1 MASSAAAPSSACHRL
16 RHVSS
21 LPRRCP
27 PRSPDRGF
35 GRPSAWP
42 STAPPSSS
50 SDRSS
55 RRGRLLRRAFSSRQT
70 PCRSP
75 PATDTRRRL
84 ERAANPASRRWRRW
98 ALQLSRGNA
107 WRASEPRHPRKARR
121 GKRERSACRHA
132 SIKAMNLREV
142 LTGAVVMAPMTKGS
156 NLPYRRLCVE
166 LGARVTISE
175 MTVAR
180 RLKQKRKGE
189 FALIRKFEGEP
200 FFGVQLAGTNP
211 EEIGWAAALV
221 ESRGADLV
229 DLNCGCPI
237 DHFTRKGI
245 GASLGRQPPR
255 IRRIVESIK
264 SSVTHI
270 PVTVKLRLGW
280 NDEMRNV
287 IDQARAAVDGGADA
301 LFVHGR
307 TRNARYRFAADW
319 EAIGSVVAAVP
330 VPVVG
335 NGDIL
340 FPQDIADARARSGC
354 AGVMSARGVLIKP
367 WLFREVVD
375 GYRHLSADER
385 VAIYRRYIVLAK
397 EHWGA
402 DAHGLERVRQF
413 VRWHIDFW
421 HRYLPRRA
429 DGTFPNI
436 QIRERELRHA
446 SELDAFLAR
455 TDDAAHDYLADC
467 LTFEREI
474 EPESTPAKAERPEP
488 EFVEAEG

>member
-1 MASSAAAPSSACHRL
+1 MDL
-16 RHVSS
+16 R
-21 LPRRCP
+21 
-27 PRSPDRGF
+27 
-35 GRPSAWP
+35 
-42 STAPPSSS
+42 
-50 SDRSS
+50 
-55 RRGRLLRRAFSSRQT
+55 Q
-70 PCRSP
+70 
-75 PATDTRRRL
+75 
-84 ERAANPASRRWRRW
+84 
-98 ALQLSRGNA
+98 
-107 WRASEPRHPRKARR
+107 
-121 GKRERSACRHA
+121 
-132 SIKAMNLREV
+132 V

-156 NLPYRRLCVE
+156 NLAYRRLCVE

-180 RLKQKRKGE
+180 RLKQKRKSE

-237 DHFTRKGI
+237 DHFTHKGI
-245 GASLGRQPPR
+245 GASLGRQPAR
-255 IRRIVESIK
+255 IRRIVEGMK
-264 SSVTHI
+264 RSVTRI

-280 NDEMRNV
+280 NEEMRNV

-301 LFVHGR
+301 IFVHGR

-319 EAIGSVVAAVP
+319 DAIGSVVSAVP

-340 FPQDIADARARSGC
+340 FPVDVERALARSGC
-354 AGVMSARGVLIKP
+354 VGVMSARGALIKP
-367 WLFREVVD
+367 WLFREIAQ
-375 GYRHLSADER
+375 GYRDLAAGER
-385 VAIYRRYIVLAK
+385 VAVYRRYATLAR

-402 DAHGLERVRQF
+402 DEHGLERVRQF

-421 HRYLPRRA
+421 HRYVPRRG

-436 QIRERELRHA
+436 QVREREVRPM
-446 SELDAFLAR
+446 SPLDAFLAR
-455 TDDAAHDYLADC
+455 TDDAAHEYLADC
-467 LTFEREI
+467 LTLERDIDVEAV
-474 EPESTPAKAERPEP
+474 PVSARAGEP

>member
-1 MASSAAAPSSACHRL
+1 MA
-16 RHVSS
+16 
-21 LPRRCP
+21 
-27 PRSPDRGF
+27 G
-35 GRPSAWP
+35 
-42 STAPPSSS
+42 
-50 SDRSS
+50 
-55 RRGRLLRRAFSSRQT
+55 
-70 PCRSP
+70 
-75 PATDTRRRL
+75 AT
-84 ERAANPASRRWRRW
+84 
-98 ALQLSRGNA
+98 
-107 WRASEPRHPRKARR
+107 
-121 GKRERSACRHA
+121 
-132 SIKAMNLREV
+132 NLRDI

-156 NLPYRRLCVE
+156 NLPYRRLAVE

-180 RLKQKRKGE
+180 RLKQRRKGE
-189 FALIRKFEGEP
+189 FALIRKFDGEP

-211 EEIGWAAALV
+211 EELGWAAALV

-245 GASLGRQPPR
+245 GAALGRQPAR
-255 IRRIVESIK
+255 IRRIVEAMK
-264 SSVTHI
+264 KSVTRI

-287 IDQARAAVDGGADA
+287 VDQARAAVDGGAEA

-340 FPQDIADARARSGC
+340 FPADVEHARRRSGC

-367 WLFREVVD
+367 WLFREINE
-375 GYRHLSADER
+375 GYRDLSADER
-385 VAIYRRYIVLAK
+385 LAIYRRYVTLAK

-413 VRWHIDFW
+413 TRWHIDFW
-421 HRYLPRRA
+421 HRYTPRRE

-436 QIRERELRHA
+436 QVRERERHHA
-446 SELDAFLAR
+446 TPLDAFLAR
-455 TDDAAHDYLADC
+455 TDEAAHEYLADC
-467 LTFEREI
+467 LTFERDVD
-474 EPESTPAKAERPEP
+474 PEWAPAFTAAAEA

>member
-1 MASSAAAPSSACHRL
+1 
-16 RHVSS
+16 
-21 LPRRCP
+21 
-27 PRSPDRGF
+27 
-35 GRPSAWP
+35 
-42 STAPPSSS
+42 
-50 SDRSS
+50 
-55 RRGRLLRRAFSSRQT
+55 
-70 PCRSP
+70 
-75 PATDTRRRL
+75 
-84 ERAANPASRRWRRW
+84 
-98 ALQLSRGNA
+98 
-107 WRASEPRHPRKARR
+107 
-121 GKRERSACRHA
+121 
-132 SIKAMNLREV
+132 MNLREV

-180 RLKQKRKGE
+180 RLKQRRKGE

-245 GASLGRQPPR
+245 GASLGRQPSR
-255 IRRIVESIK
+255 IRRIVESMKK
-264 SSVTHI
+264 SVSRI

-319 EAIGSVVAAVP
+319 DAIGSVVAAVA

-340 FPQDIADARARSGC
+340 FPQDVETARARSGC

-367 WLFREVVD
+367 WLFREVAG
-375 GYRHLSADER
+375 GYREIRAADR
-385 VAIYRRYIVLAK
+385 VAIYRRYITLARQ
-397 EHWGA
+397 HWGE

-421 HRYLPRRA
+421 HRYLPQRA

-436 QIRERELRHA
+436 QVREREAHHA
-446 SELDAFLAR
+446 TALDAFLAR
-455 TDDAAHDYLADC
+455 TDDAAHEYLADC

-474 EPESTPAKAERPEP
+474 EPEAAPAKADRPEA

>member
-1 MASSAAAPSSACHRL
+1 
-16 RHVSS
+16 
-21 LPRRCP
+21 
-27 PRSPDRGF
+27 
-35 GRPSAWP
+35 
-42 STAPPSSS
+42 
-50 SDRSS
+50 
-55 RRGRLLRRAFSSRQT
+55 
-70 PCRSP
+70 
-75 PATDTRRRL
+75 
-84 ERAANPASRRWRRW
+84 
-98 ALQLSRGNA
+98 
-107 WRASEPRHPRKARR
+107 
-121 GKRERSACRHA
+121 
-132 SIKAMNLREV
+132 MNIRDV

-180 RLKQKRKGE
+180 RLKQRKKGE

-211 EEIGWAAALV
+211 EELGWAAALV

-237 DHFTRKGI
+237 DHFTHKGI
-245 GASLGRQPPR
+245 GAALGRQPAR
-255 IRRIVESIK
+255 IRRIVEAMK
-264 SSVTHI
+264 KAVTAV

-287 IDQARAAVDGGADA
+287 IDQARAAVDGGVDA

-319 EAIGSVVAAVP
+319 DAIGSVVAAVP

-340 FPQDIADARARSGC
+340 FPSDVEHARARSGA

-367 WLFREVVD
+367 WLFREISE
-375 GYRHLSADER
+375 GYRNLSAVER
-385 VAIYRRYIVLAK
+385 LDIYRRYVTLAR
-397 EHWGA
+397 EHWGV

-413 VRWHIDFW
+413 TRWHIDFW
-421 HRYLPRRA
+421 RRYVPRRE
-429 DGTFPNI
+429 DGSYPSI
-436 QIRERELRHA
+436 QVRENERHFA
-446 SELDAFLAR
+446 TPLDRFLAR
-455 TDDAAHDYLADC
+455 TDDAAHEYLADC
-467 LTFEREI
+467 LTFEHQI
-474 EPESTPAKAERPEP
+474 DLAAVSLPHDAVEPD
-488 EFVEAEG
+488 FVEAEG

>member
-1 MASSAAAPSSACHRL
+1 M
-16 RHVSS
+16 
-21 LPRRCP
+21 
-27 PRSPDRGF
+27 D
-35 GRPSAWP
+35 
-42 STAPPSSS
+42 
-50 SDRSS
+50 
-55 RRGRLLRRAFSSRQT
+55 
-70 PCRSP
+70 
-75 PATDTRRRL
+75 
-84 ERAANPASRRWRRW
+84 
-98 ALQLSRGNA
+98 
-107 WRASEPRHPRKARR
+107 
-121 GKRERSACRHA
+121 
-132 SIKAMNLREV
+132 LREV
-142 LTGAVVMAPMTKGS
+142 LTRAVVMAPMTKGS

-180 RLKQKRKGE
+180 RLKQRRKSE
-189 FALIRKFEGEP
+189 FALIRKFDGEP

-237 DHFTRKGI
+237 DHFTHKGL
-245 GASLGRQPPR
+245 GAALGRQPQR
-255 IRRIVESIK
+255 IRRIAEAMK
-264 SSVTHI
+264 KAVTRI

-280 NDEMRNV
+280 NDESRNV

-319 EAIGSVVAAVP
+319 DAIGTVVSAVP

-340 FPQDIADARARSGC
+340 FPRDVDAARARSG
-354 AGVMSARGVLIKP
+354 AIGVMSARGVLIKP
-367 WLFREVVD
+367 WLFREMHD
-375 GYRHLSADER
+375 GERDPSAEER
-385 VAIYRRYIVLAK
+385 LAIYRRYVSLAR
-397 EHWGA
+397 EHWGD

-413 VRWHIDFW
+413 TRWHIDFW
-421 HRYLPRRA
+421 HRFVPRHA
-429 DGTFPNI
+429 DGTYPNI
-436 QIRERELRHA
+436 QVREARREFA
-446 SELDAFLAR
+446 SPLDAFLAR
-455 TDDAAHDYLADC
+455 TDEAAHEYLADC

-474 EPESTPAKAERPEP
+474 ELGAVPAATTQKEP

>member
-1 MASSAAAPSSACHRL
+1 
-16 RHVSS
+16 
-21 LPRRCP
+21 
-27 PRSPDRGF
+27 
-35 GRPSAWP
+35 
-42 STAPPSSS
+42 
-50 SDRSS
+50 
-55 RRGRLLRRAFSSRQT
+55 
-70 PCRSP
+70 
-75 PATDTRRRL
+75 
-84 ERAANPASRRWRRW
+84 
-98 ALQLSRGNA
+98 
-107 WRASEPRHPRKARR
+107 
-121 GKRERSACRHA
+121 
-132 SIKAMNLREV
+132 MNVRDV

-180 RLKQKRKGE
+180 RLKQRKKGE

-237 DHFTRKGI
+237 DHFTHKGI
-245 GASLGRQPPR
+245 GAALGRQPAR
-255 IRRIVESIK
+255 IRRITEAMK
-264 SSVTHI
+264 KAVTAI

-287 IDQARAAVDGGADA
+287 LDQAHAAVDGGADA

-319 EAIGSVVAAVP
+319 DAIGSVVAAVS

-340 FPQDIADARARSGC
+340 FPHDVDQARARSGA

-367 WLFREVVD
+367 WLFREINE
-375 GYRHLSADER
+375 GYRDLSAEER
-385 VAIYRRYIVLAK
+385 VEIYRRYVTLAR

-413 VRWHIDFW
+413 TRWHIDFW
-421 HRYLPRRA
+421 HRYVPRRE
-429 DGTFPNI
+429 DGSYPSI
-436 QIRERELRHA
+436 QMREAEPQYA
-446 SELDAFLAR
+446 TPLDQFLAR

-474 EPESTPAKAERPEP
+474 DRDAAPSAEPTKQP

>member
-1 MASSAAAPSSACHRL
+1 
-16 RHVSS
+16 
-21 LPRRCP
+21 
-27 PRSPDRGF
+27 
-35 GRPSAWP
+35 
-42 STAPPSSS
+42 
-50 SDRSS
+50 
-55 RRGRLLRRAFSSRQT
+55 
-70 PCRSP
+70 
-75 PATDTRRRL
+75 
-84 ERAANPASRRWRRW
+84 
-98 ALQLSRGNA
+98 
-107 WRASEPRHPRKARR
+107 
-121 GKRERSACRHA
+121 
-132 SIKAMNLREV
+132 MNLREV

-180 RLKQKRKGE
+180 RLKQRRKGE

-221 ESRGADLV
+221 ESRGANLV

-245 GASLGRQPPR
+245 GASLGRQPAR
-255 IRRIVESIK
+255 IRRIVESMKK
-264 SSVTHI
+264 SVSTI

-280 NDEMRNV
+280 NEEMRNV

-340 FPQDIADARARSGC
+340 FPQDVDAARARSGC
-354 AGVMSARGVLIKP
+354 TGVMSARGVLIKP
-367 WLFREVVD
+367 WLFREVAD
-375 GYRHLSADER
+375 GYRHVSADER
-385 VAIYRRYIVLAK
+385 VAIYRRYITLAK

-436 QIRERELRHA
+436 QIRERELHHA
-446 SELDAFLAR
+446 SELDALLAR
-455 TDDAAHDYLADC
+455 TDEAAHDYLADC

-474 EPESTPAKAERPEP
+474 DPAAAPAKADRAQP

>member
-1 MASSAAAPSSACHRL
+1 M
-16 RHVSS
+16 
-21 LPRRCP
+21 
-27 PRSPDRGF
+27 D
-35 GRPSAWP
+35 
-42 STAPPSSS
+42 
-50 SDRSS
+50 
-55 RRGRLLRRAFSSRQT
+55 
-70 PCRSP
+70 
-75 PATDTRRRL
+75 
-84 ERAANPASRRWRRW
+84 
-98 ALQLSRGNA
+98 
-107 WRASEPRHPRKARR
+107 
-121 GKRERSACRHA
+121 
-132 SIKAMNLREV
+132 LREV

-180 RLKQKRKGE
+180 RLKQRRKSE
-189 FALIRKFEGEP
+189 FALIRKFDGEP

-237 DHFTRKGI
+237 DHFTHKGI
-245 GASLGRQPPR
+245 GAALGRQPQR
-255 IRRIVESIK
+255 IRRIAEAMK
-264 SSVTHI
+264 KAVTKI

-280 NDEMRNV
+280 NDESRNV
-287 IDQARAAVDGGADA
+287 LDQAKAAVDGGADA

-319 EAIGSVVAAVP
+319 DAIGSVVNAVT

-340 FPQDIADARARSGC
+340 FPHDVDDARRRSGA

-367 WLFREVVD
+367 WLFREINE
-375 GYRHLSADER
+375 GYRDLSADER
-385 VAIYRRYIVLAK
+385 VAIYRRYVTLAR
-397 EHWGA
+397 EHWG
-402 DAHGLERVRQF
+402 DDEHGLERVRQF
-413 VRWHIDFW
+413 TRWHIDFW
-421 HRYLPRRA
+421 HRYAPRHA
-429 DGTFPNI
+429 DGSYPNI
-436 QIRERELRHA
+436 QVRESARDFPTP
-446 SELDAFLAR
+446 LDAFLAR

-474 EPESTPAKAERPEP
+474 DAHAVPATKAADEP